1 MMFERENNVKLT
13 PLVDYLVISF
23 AGTNPLQ
30 MGDWTSGN
38 VPLAFGVISDQ
49 FKQAVDYY
57 LQVCKDNPNANITF
71 TGHSLGGGIAALMG
85 VFFGKQAVTFD
96 QAPFASTASSALN
109 LQTYLLGKIYTDPAM
124 AAVRDAAVADL
135 DTYRQNQQLNGGIPN
150 SGLVS
155 TFRVTGEFTSSGIV
169 GTLFNPIGPAPTWLQ
184 IGPTD
189 ISSFTEK
196 HDMALLTAFL
206 QSNQTAA
213 AGKAL
218 NDVTFKLTD
227 LLGMVFDKKLFAN
240 PTDKSDPNLLER
252 LVKHESGAGTAIPAD
267 AMLTRF
273 TADLWKIAQDGGLT
287 LTDPILSRALTA
299 FAMQMYYEDTAHAID
314 KNKQLY
320 TGVTGGIQFDIQDV
334 AATPTAAKGY
344 ATFKPFLEQYYTSV
358 TTDLTGASIVT
369 VNPAK
374 DLILAALP
382 EMRDWTIQAGADAL
396 NATDTHNRNAFMFGS
411 SGDDTLAGGTGSD
424 LLAGNGGADAL
435 TGGAGNDLL
444 IGGVGADTL
453 NGGADYDTYLIEGN

>member
-1 MMFERENNVKLT
+1 
-13 PLVDYLVISF
+13 
-23 AGTNPLQ
+23 
-30 MGDWTSGN
+30 
-38 VPLAFGVISDQ
+38 
-49 FKQAVDYY
+49 
-57 LQVCKDNPNANITF
+57 KDNANANITF

-85 VFFGKQAVTFD
+85 VFFGKTAVTFD
-96 QAPFASTASSALN
+96 QAPFAQTASSALD
-109 LQTYLLGKIYTDPAM
+109 LETYLLGKTYTDPAM

-135 DTYRQNQQLNGGIPN
+135 DAYLQNQQLNGGIPN

-196 HDMALLTAFL
+196 HDMALLAAFL
-206 QSNQTAA
+206 QSQQTAA
-213 AGKAL
+213 TGQAL
-218 NDVTFKLTD
+218 NDVTYKLTD
-227 LLGMVFDKKLFAN
+227 LLGMIFDGKLFAH
-240 PTDKSDPNLLER
+240 PADDPKNENFLER
-252 LVKHESGAGTAIPAD
+252 LVKHESGVRDPVTGATTLDAD
-267 AMLTRF
+267 AMVTRF
-273 TADLWKIAQDGGLT
+273 TSDLWQIAQDGGLT
-287 LTDPILSRALTA
+287 LTEKFLSQALTA
-299 FAMQMYYEDTAHAID
+299 VAMQMYYEDTAHAID

-344 ATFKPFLEQYYTSV
+344 ATFKTFLEQYYTSV

-374 DLILAALP
+374 DQILAALP

-396 NATDTHNRNAFMFGS
+396 NATDTHNRGAFMFGS
-411 SGDDTLAGGTGSD
+411 DNTASHPANDHNYD
-424 LLAGNGGADAL
+424 LERRAA
-435 TGGAGNDLL
+435 
-444 IGGVGADTL
+444 
-453 NGGADYDTYLIEGN
+453 